1 MIIRSAFIDNN
12 IHITSSQH
20 ISMWLLI
27 YLFDFITNCTI
38 YEMKF
43 EVCEHAFKLKTNQDR
58 QFTVYIHTFKL
69 IRLCSSRSSSCFS
82 ALLTSPVSS
91 ITNTPNFKFLSCN
104 VIPKH
109 TPYKMLNIIWVNNLL
124 PSLVL
129 MYAIVS

>member
-1 MIIRSAFIDNN
+1 MRQENDKIIRSAFIDNN

-69 IRLCSSRSSSCFS
+69 IRFCSSKSSSCFS

-91 ITNTPNFKFLSCN
+91 IINTPNFKFL
-104 VIPKH
+104 
-109 TPYKMLNIIWVNNLL
+109 
-124 PSLVL
+124 
-129 MYAIVS
+129 